1 MSLDRVVFDEPG
13 GTAQTATDTK
23 SPVLAMLRRK
33 GSPRGAIVGKFYIM
47 DKLADPMILGLPEM
61 SSLGSWVEPPG
72 EDGRRWVQ
80 FTALGIRLPIAD
92 ERKLNCKTVK
102 IEGHTEVE
110 GPALHTVKAAITKA
124 EYLDRVS

>member
-1 MSLDRVVFDEPG
+1 MNVKLVFDEPG

-23 SPVLAMLRRK
+23 NPDLAMLRRK

-47 DKLADPMILGLPEM
+47 AKLADPMILGFPEM

-72 EDGRRWVQ
+72 ADGRRWVQ
-80 FTALGIRLPIAD
+80 FTALGIRLPISD
-92 ERKLNCKTVK
+92 ESKFSCKTVK

-110 GPALHTVKAAITKA
+110 GPALHTVKVAMTKV